1 MAACAAPWSPCAATL
16 SMKRRL
22 ASAASPSLAAC
33 AADYADR
40 TRSAVLSICS
50 PNAR

>member
-1 MAACAAPWSPCAATL
+1 
-16 SMKRRL
+16 MKRRL

-33 AADYADR
+33 VVDNADR

-50 PNAR
+50 AIVR

>member
-1 MAACAAPWSPCAATL
+1 
-16 SMKRRL
+16 MKRRL
-22 ASAASPSLAAC
+22 ASAASPSLAC